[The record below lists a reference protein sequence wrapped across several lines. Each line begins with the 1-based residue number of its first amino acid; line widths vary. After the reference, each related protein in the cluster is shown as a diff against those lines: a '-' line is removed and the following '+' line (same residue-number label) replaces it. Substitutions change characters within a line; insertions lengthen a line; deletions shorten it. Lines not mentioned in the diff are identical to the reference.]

1 MWKFHNT
8 LWPIQSVSIQ
18 ILNVA
23 TWNLGKFTSGQCR
36 RWFYPNLILRFLSY
50 SSPCHTLVPQ
60 GQVGEDTRNKGCF
73 SHPCTRLWGA
83 LQVGRAHLHCATART
98 LASVSTTL
106 QAVLAPTFPVPMPN
120 QLKMSLNRTGPHLC
134 PPTKLNSR
142 VSSNQTIAWEG
153 QNEIQF

>member
-1 MWKFHNT
+1 M
-8 LWPIQSVSIQ
+8 WPIQSTECLLSNFKCGYLKSRQVY
-18 ILNVA
+18 
-23 TWNLGKFTSGQCR
+23 LGSMPPVVLPQPHFQV
-36 RWFYPNLILRFLSY
+36 

-73 SHPCTRLWGA
+73 THPCTRLWCA
-83 LQVGRAHLHCATART
+83 LQVGRAHLHCVTAPTR
-98 LASVSTTL
+98 ASVSKTL
-106 QAVLAPTFPVPMPN
+106 QVVLAPTFTAPMPT
-120 QLKMSLNRTGPHLC
+120 QLKMSLSRTGPHLC